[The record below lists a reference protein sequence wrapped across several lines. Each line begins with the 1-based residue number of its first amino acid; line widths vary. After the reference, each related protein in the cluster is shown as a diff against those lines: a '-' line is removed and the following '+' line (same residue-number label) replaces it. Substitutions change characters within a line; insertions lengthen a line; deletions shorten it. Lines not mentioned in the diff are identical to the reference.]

1 MTDGG
6 SWSLDD
12 YVEVAERIA
21 LFHERYPEGTLQAAQ
36 PWEIRQVGDKQF
48 IIYYAKAYRSPNDQR
63 PGEGTAWEPFPG
75 PTKYTR
81 DSELMNAE
89 TAAWGRALV
98 AVGIASKKVAS
109 REEVQARQPAEKAA
123 EKAADGYGEVPKH
136 RRPSDA
142 QKHRI
147 QSLVKE
153 HGVARVE
160 LDSILDQWGLHV
172 AEGWVDR
179 LTPGREGTAS
189 RLIDILSK
197 LEKPQVDA

>member
-1 MTDGG
+1 MTDGAT
-6 SWSLDD
+6 WLED
-12 YVEVAERIA
+12 YRDVAERIA

-48 IIYYAKAYRSPNDQR
+48 IVYYAKAYRAPNDMR

-75 PTKYTR
+75 PTQYTR

-98 AVGIASKKVAS
+98 AIGIVASRKVAS
-109 REEVQARQPAEKAA
+109 RQEVQARQPDEKPSG
-123 EKAADGYGEVPKH
+123 KPADGYGEVPKH

-147 QSLVKE
+147 QQLVKE

-197 LEKPQVDA
+197 LEQPQVDA